1 MRLIRRADQEEVQAT
16 IVRAID
22 EDFERI
28 NSSGQFVFDWR
39 LEMHNDVFKLIL
51 QESDANILGLI
62 SVENLI
68 DEKRIHINLLEIS
81 KSNRGHDRQYEKIA
95 GCLFAF
101 SARLSILLGYN
112 GFVTLE
118 AKNDKL
124 SEHYHTKYGF
134 IAETILMYISFEEAQ
149 ALIKK
154 YIDDEK

>member
-1 MRLIRRADQEEVQAT
+1 M
-16 IVRAID
+16 
-22 EDFERI
+22 
-28 NSSGQFVFDWR
+28 
-39 LEMHNDVFKLIL
+39 
-51 QESDANILGLI
+51 
-62 SVENLI
+62 ENLI

-112 GFVTLE
+112 GFVALE

-124 SEHYHTKYGF
+124 SEHYHTKYRF